1 MYALFF
7 VLSILC
13 VFLSCVHKSGKSSG
27 APVKFSFGQS
37 SSQLAA
43 KRKAA
48 AAASKSGGSQSG
60 SGDRNN
66 SKFEWQEKGKRN
78 KVDPMDPTGA
88 LAGAKAQSLGP
99 SGEKMADSTASGPL
113 FQQRP
118 YPAPGSVLRGQAK

>member
-1 MYALFF
+1 VCLAL
-7 VLSILC
+7 VC
-13 VFLSCVHKSGKSSG
+13 YSGKSSS

-48 AAASKSGGSQSG
+48 AMASKSGGGG
-60 SGDRNN
+60 SGARNG

-88 LAGAKAQSLGP
+88 LAGAKGQNLGP
-99 SGEKMADSTASGPL
+99 NGEKMADSTASGPL

-118 YPAPGSVLRGQAK
+118 YPAPGSILRGQAK